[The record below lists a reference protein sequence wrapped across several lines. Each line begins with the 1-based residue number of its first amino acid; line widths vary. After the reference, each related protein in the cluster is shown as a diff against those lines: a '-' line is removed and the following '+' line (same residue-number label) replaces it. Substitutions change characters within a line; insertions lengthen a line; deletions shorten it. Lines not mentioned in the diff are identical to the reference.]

1 MCSKKDLE
9 KLSKMDLLE
18 DLEMSL
24 LNLSF
29 FMICI
34 IHKILVLLKNNLN
47 YLKDNIVKSV
57 FLRSI
62 IYFFFLQHLIME
74 SLSLK
79 EENIIKDK
87 RNLFRL

>member
-34 IHKILVLLKNNLN
+34 IQILVLLKNNLN

-62 IYFFFLQHLIME
+62 IYFFLQHLIME
-74 SLSLK
+74 ILSLK
-79 EENIIKDK
+79 EENIIKGK
-87 RNLFRL
+87 INLFRL

>member
-1 MCSKKDLE
+1 
-9 KLSKMDLLE
+9 MDLLE

-34 IHKILVLLKNNLN
+34 IQILVLLKNNLN

-62 IYFFFLQHLIME
+62 IYFFLQHLIME

-79 EENIIKDK
+79 EENIIKGK
-87 RNLFRL
+87 INLFRL

>member
-1 MCSKKDLE
+1 
-9 KLSKMDLLE
+9 MDLLE

-34 IHKILVLLKNNLN
+34 IQILVLLKNNLN

-62 IYFFFLQHLIME
+62 IYFFLQHLIME
-74 SLSLK
+74 ILSLK
-79 EENIIKDK
+79 EENIIKGK
-87 RNLFRL
+87 INLFRL

>member
-1 MCSKKDLE
+1 MCVPKKDLE

-34 IHKILVLLKNNLN
+34 IQILVLLKNNLN

-62 IYFFFLQHLIME
+62 IYFFLQHLIME
-74 SLSLK
+74 ILSLK
-79 EENIIKDK
+79 EENIIKGK
-87 RNLFRL
+87 INLFRL